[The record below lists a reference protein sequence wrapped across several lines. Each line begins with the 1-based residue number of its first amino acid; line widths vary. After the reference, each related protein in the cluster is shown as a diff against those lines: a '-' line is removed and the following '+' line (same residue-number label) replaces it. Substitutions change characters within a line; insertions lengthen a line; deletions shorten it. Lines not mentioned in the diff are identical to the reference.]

1 MSGPIVVLAVFEP
14 VEGMVDALREALVA
28 SIPAVHAEQGCELYA
43 IHDGADGVIYMIEK
57 WTTVEDLDRH
67 GTGEAVGAL
76 QEATAESCVNVEV
89 TRMTA
94 IPAGTEAQ
102 GLL

>member
-67 GTGEAVGAL
+67 GAGEAVAAL
-76 QEATAESCVNVEV
+76 QQATAESCVNVEV
-89 TRMTA
+89 TRMSP
-94 IPAGTEAQ
+94 IPAGTEGQ